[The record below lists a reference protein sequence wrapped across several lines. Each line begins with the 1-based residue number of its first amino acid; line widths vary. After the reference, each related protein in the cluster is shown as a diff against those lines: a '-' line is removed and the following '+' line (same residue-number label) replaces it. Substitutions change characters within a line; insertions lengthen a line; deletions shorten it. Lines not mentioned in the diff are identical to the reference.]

1 MKGLERIAKENNKV
15 GCIFMYG
22 ALCNSNYFFISEEP
36 KKEEVAQEEDFH
48 YRYMDSDE
56 DDDAMAHYEAFL
68 IGKESAYAED
78 KEFDIISNQHVSLIS
93 TMPHDILIM
102 IRMGTER

>member
-1 MKGLERIAKENNKV
+1 MQKKIIKLVVFLCMVLCAILI
-15 GCIFMYG
+15 IFFM
-22 ALCNSNYFFISEEP
+22 SEEP